1 MAARTLM
8 QLLTEMYSTNMIEQI
23 VLAAIRLTLAFAA
36 IPIADPLCTMIR
48 FDVTNQVI
56 DCREID

>member
-1 MAARTLM
+1 MAARTFM

-36 IPIADPLCTMIR
+36 IPIADPLCTMIN